1 MKPTKHA
8 STNGFLR
15 ANTEH
20 ENVIDLP
27 ITRVRPPDEDD
38 ATPKHLRETYV
49 VSFWEPS
56 PEEVAAIVAGKPVQL
71 TCYAQT
77 HAPIWVSVDGVKGE

>member
-1 MKPTKHA
+1 MKPTTHN

-27 ITRVRPPDEDD
+27 ITRIRPPDEDD
-38 ATPKHLRETYV
+38 EVPKHLRETYV
-49 VSFWEPS
+49 VSFWQPS
-56 PEEVAAIVAGKPVQL
+56 REEVEAINKGKPVQL
-71 TCYAQT
+71 TCYAPT
-77 HAPIWVSVDGVKGE
+77 HAPIWVSVDGVPQE